1 MLVCGRPLKFL
12 KESSSINTRAHSC
25 VRMFITQAS
34 ARFLQCA
41 DSDGNL
47 SLELTWLPRAPGT
60 SRIRALLWWPFLF
73 LPPGG
78 RSHRPLGWIENPG
91 LSPAPGG
98 HRPRPCRGTGLS
110 KGHSP
115 SFSLSMSLDASL
127 QGHRVGRVGPLCAD
141 AGVNDGR
148 ARGRVSCA
156 ARCDCCFACFALRGG
171 VFSGSARRRAGNDEG
186 FRTTGQTQAADG
198 RQRDS
203 RGGRGVRSSRAGVKC
218 VRDPRPPSQ
227 DGLRPSPAGLSRA
240 GASSAH
246 VLRGPAWQSP
256 AVRPRHCLTV

>member
-1 MLVCGRPLKFL
+1 MDRK
-12 KESSSINTRAHSC
+12 
-25 VRMFITQAS
+25 
-34 ARFLQCA
+34 
-41 DSDGNL
+41 
-47 SLELTWLPRAPGT
+47 PRAVPSSPRTQTT
-60 SRIRALLWWPFLF
+60 SLQGDGPLEVSQPFF
-73 LPPGG
+73 V
-78 RSHRPLGWIENPG
+78 
-91 LSPAPGG
+91 
-98 HRPRPCRGTGLS
+98 
-110 KGHSP
+110 
-115 SFSLSMSLDASL
+115 SLSMSLDASL

-156 ARCDCCFACFALRGG
+156 ARRDCCFACFALRGR

-246 VLRGPAWQSP
+246 VLRGPAWQIP

>member
-1 MLVCGRPLKFL
+1 MASPSPSDQPHPRPSLVAFPF
-12 KESSSINTRAHSC
+12 SSSRRQEPPPAGMD
-25 VRMFITQAS
+25 RK
-34 ARFLQCA
+34 
-41 DSDGNL
+41 
-47 SLELTWLPRAPGT
+47 PRAVPSSLRTQTT
-60 SRIRALLWWPFLF
+60 SLQGDGPLEGSQPFF
-73 LPPGG
+73 V
-78 RSHRPLGWIENPG
+78 
-91 LSPAPGG
+91 
-98 HRPRPCRGTGLS
+98 
-110 KGHSP
+110 
-115 SFSLSMSLDASL
+115 SLSMSLDASL

-156 ARCDCCFACFALRGG
+156 ARCDCCFACFPLRVG

-203 RGGRGVRSSRAGVKC
+203 RGGCGVRSSRAVVKC

-240 GASSAH
+240 VASSAH

-256 AVRPRHCLTV
+256 AVRPRHCRTV